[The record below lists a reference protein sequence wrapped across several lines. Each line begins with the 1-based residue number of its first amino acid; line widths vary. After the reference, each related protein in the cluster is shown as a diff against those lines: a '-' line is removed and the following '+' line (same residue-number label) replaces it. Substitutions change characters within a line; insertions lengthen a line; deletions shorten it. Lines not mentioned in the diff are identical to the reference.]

1 MHTALQLTSLE
12 TRTEESRRQG
22 YSQIVRLLVAAVL
35 VSLAVASTAAAAAP
49 SLTLTPSSVRRGHTV
64 LIKGSADGCAAGNT
78 VFILSRAFVHRH
90 DFAGVPAVLAKVR
103 AGGYF
108 RVTTRIPARKRPGR
122 YGVTARCGGGNLGIL
137 KHLTVR
143 R

>member
-1 MHTALQLTSLE
+1 MHTTLQLTALDG
-12 TRTEESRRQG
+12 RTERRRRQG
-22 YSQIVRLLVAAVL
+22 YAQIVRAFVAAVL
-35 VSLAVASTAAAAAP
+35 VFLAVVSTTAAAAP

-64 LIKGSADGCAAGNT
+64 LIKGSADGCTVGNT
-78 VFILSRAFVHRH
+78 VFILSRAFVHTH

-103 AGGYF
+103 AGGLY
-108 RVTTRIPARKRPGR
+108 RVSTRIPPTKRPGR
-122 YGVTARCGGGNLGIL
+122 YGVTARCGGGNLGVL